1 MAKKPAR
8 RRVLI
13 VTGLSGAGLSTALK
27 SLEDLGYKAVDNI
40 PVAMVDTLLKQK
52 GGLDK
57 PVAIGIDSRTWDF
70 TPAALLK
77 QVAKLKKDRHLQ
89 AELVFINC
97 QDSILQQ
104 RYTETRRV
112 HPLAV
117 DRPVADG
124 VIRER
129 QLMTP
134 LRRAAD
140 HVIDTSDLKAF
151 ELRRMM
157 AGYFQLEGDKGLFV
171 FVTSF
176 GFKNGIPREADL
188 VFDVRF
194 LHNPHWDAHLRPL
207 SGLDAAV
214 AKKVRGDKAYKG
226 FYTSVTKLLA
236 PLLPRYINEGKNY
249 LTIAVGC
256 TGGRHRSVCVAE
268 DINRWVAK
276 RGFSSAVRHRDLEK
290 DPAQRLHQA
299 HGATISRRR
308 KQRKAA

>member
-1 MAKKPAR
+1 MARKSAK
-8 RRVLI
+8 RRVLV

-27 SLEDLGYKAVDNI
+27 SLEDLGYKAIDNLPLALVDG
-40 PVAMVDTLLKQK
+40 LLKQK
-52 GGLDK
+52 QGQEH

-77 QVAKLKKDRHLQ
+77 QMDKLKKDKSLQ

-117 DRPVADG
+117 DRPVSDG

-134 LRRAAD
+134 LRRAAG

-151 ELRRMM
+151 ELRRIM
-157 AGYFQLEGDKGLFV
+157 ASYFQLEQDKGLFV

-188 VFDVRF
+188 LFDVRF

-214 AKKVRGDKAYKG
+214 AKKVKSDKAYKG
-226 FYTSVTKLLA
+226 FYTGITKLLA

-249 LTIAVGC
+249 LTVAVGC
-256 TGGRHRSVCVAE
+256 TGGRHRSVFVAE
-268 DINRWVAK
+268 ELHRWVQK
-276 RGFSSAVRHRDLEK
+276 RGFSTAVRHRDLEK
-290 DPAQRLHQA
+290 DPAARLQMA
-299 HGATISRRR
+299 HGNSISRR
-308 KQRKAA
+308 KQRKTA

>member
-1 MAKKPAR
+1 MARKPAK
-8 RRVLI
+8 RRVLV

-27 SLEDLGYKAVDNI
+27 SLEDLGYKAIDNLPLGLVD
-40 PVAMVDTLLKQK
+40 ALLRQKQ
-52 GGLDK
+52 GQGT
-57 PVAIGIDSRTWDF
+57 PIAIGIDSRTWDF

-77 QVAKLKKDRHLQ
+77 QMDKLKKDKSLQ

-117 DRPVADG
+117 DRPVSDG

-134 LRRAAD
+134 LRRAAG

-151 ELRRMM
+151 ELRRIM
-157 AGYFQLEGDKGLFV
+157 ASYFQLEQEKGLFV

-207 SGLDAAV
+207 SGLDPAV
-214 AKKVRGDKAYKG
+214 AKKVRSDKAYKG
-226 FYTSVTKLLA
+226 FYTGVTKLLA

-249 LTIAVGC
+249 LTVAVGC

-268 DINRWVAK
+268 ELHRWVSK
-276 RGFSSAVRHRDLEK
+276 RGFSTAVRHRDLEK
-290 DPAQRLHQA
+290 DPAARLQTA
-299 HGATISRRR
+299 HGHSISRR
-308 KQRKAA
+308 KQRKIA